1 MEMPS
6 VSLAQLSSREL
17 AERLES
23 FRSCARERVEPGHE
37 LEKLVVDLQLHQI
50 ELEIQ
55 NRALREAQS
64 ELEVTRSRYADLYH
78 HAPVGYV
85 SLDGSA
91 TIVGANQTALALFG
105 HRREV
110 FLRAPFAAA
119 ARLRDPASFFSHL
132 RECVVTSRTVE
143 TEIECARADGT
154 PLLLRLTFEVERSR
168 SGDRVGYRI
177 TLTDLTET
185 RRARSEKLQLEAERR
200 ARAEADAANHMKD
213 QFLGIV
219 SHELRTPL
227 NAILGWTQM
236 ARTRSD
242 DAEIVHRAI
251 DVTQRNAETLAR
263 IVDDILDVSRIVNG
277 KLHIELARADFADA
291 VKGALELTRPL
302 AQAKGVELRESV
314 CAEAPLRG
322 DAVRLEQVVSNLLS
336 NAVKFTP
343 PGGHVSVVLA
353 RVDGRLRLTIGD
365 DGCGIGPQDVDHVF
379 EMFRQADSSTTR
391 SHAGLGLGLAIA
403 QHIVV
408 AHGGSIHVRSDGA
421 GKGSIF
427 TVELSPANFSTPPPR
442 QPPSTREVNG
452 TRSLEGVRVLFV
464 DDEPAARD
472 LAELALSELGATVAT
487 ADSVETAIERLVASP
502 PDILVSDIGMPRR
515 DGYDFIREVRAI
527 PAPLGNVPAIALTA
541 YARLDDAHHAL
552 EAGFTRH
559 LAKPVHSESLAA
571 MIVTLVRP
579 AGR

>member
-1 MEMPS
+1 METTS
-6 VSLAQLSSREL
+6 VSLAQLSSGEL

-23 FRSCARERVEPGHE
+23 FKSCARERVEPGHE

-50 ELEIQ
+50 ELEMQ
-55 NRALREAQS
+55 NRSLREAQS

-78 HAPVGYV
+78 HAPVGHV
-85 SLDGSA
+85 SLDRSA
-91 TIVGANQTALALFG
+91 TIVGANQTALTLFG

-119 ARLRDPASFFSHL
+119 ARVRDPASFFGHL
-132 RECVVTSRTVE
+132 RECVVTSRTME
-143 TEIECARADGT
+143 TELDCARADGT
-154 PLLLRLTFEVERSR
+154 SLLLRLTSDVERSR
-168 SGDRVGYRI
+168 IGDHVGYRV
-177 TLTDLTET
+177 TLTDLSET

-200 ARAEADAANHMKD
+200 ARAAADAANHMKD

-242 DAEIVHRAI
+242 DPGIVRRAI

-277 KLHIELARADFADA
+277 KLHIQLAKADVAEA
-291 VKGALELTRPL
+291 VRGALELTRPL

-314 CAEAPLRG
+314 CAEAPLHG

-353 RVDGRLRLTIGD
+353 RVDRRLRLTIGD
-365 DGCGIGPQDVDHVF
+365 DGCGIGAQDVDHVF

-408 AHGGSIHVRSDGA
+408 AHGGSIHVRSDGP
-421 GKGSIF
+421 GKGSTF
-427 TVELSPANFSTPPPR
+427 TVELAAANFSTPPPR
-442 QPPSTREVNG
+442 PSSTDVNSG
-452 TRSLEGVRVLFV
+452 PSLEGIRVLFV

-487 ADSVETAIERLVASP
+487 ADSVERALERLVASP
-502 PDILVSDIGMPRR
+502 PDILVSDIGMPLR
-515 DGYDFIREVRAI
+515 DGYDFIRAVRAI
-527 PAPLGNVPAIALTA
+527 APPLGSVPAIALTA

-552 EAGFTRH
+552 AAGFTRH
-559 LAKPVHSESLAA
+559 LAKPVHSESLAQ
-571 MIVTLVRP
+571 MILTLLRP
-579 AGR
+579 AAR